1 MRQAKIQNQ
10 VEQILRFYKFTRS
23 DDFKLVIRFYIEFYG
38 VNDIQDIYSGKIKK
52 LPSMESITRAR
63 RKLQEKYPELN
74 DTEIIKK
81 RLDEQLAFE
90 EFYSK
95 GE

>member
-1 MRQAKIQNQ
+1 MRQAKVQNQ

-23 DDFKLVIRFYIEFYG
+23 DDFQLVIRFYIEFYG
-38 VNDIQDIYSGKIKK
+38 VNKIQDIYSGKIKK

-63 RKLQEKYPELN
+63 RKLQEKYHELN
-74 DTEIIKK
+74 DPEILKK
-81 RLDEQLAFE
+81 RLDEQLAYE

>member
-10 VEQILRFYKFTRS
+10 VESILRNYESTRS
-23 DDFKLVIRFYIEFYG
+23 DDFKLVTIFYNAFYAVKG
-38 VNDIQDIYSGKIKK
+38 IMDIYNGKMKK

-74 DTEIIKK
+74 DPEILKK
-81 RLDEQLAFE
+81 RLDEQLAYE

>member
-10 VEQILRFYKFTRS
+10 VESILRNYESTRS
-23 DDFKLVIRFYIEFYG
+23 DDFKLVTLFYTTFYT
-38 VNDIQDIYSGKIKK
+38 VNGIMDIYNGKIQK

-81 RLDEQLAFE
+81 RLDEQLAYE

>member
-1 MRQAKIQNQ
+1 MRQAKIESG
-10 VEQILRFYKFTRS
+10 VEEILREFEEARS
-23 DDFKLVIRFYIEFYG
+23 DDFKLVIGYYIRFYGIFELDEIFDG
-38 VNDIQDIYSGKIKK
+38 KVNG

-63 RKLQEKYPELN
+63 RKVQEKYPELN
-74 DTEIIKK
+74 DPEIIKK

-90 EFYSK
+90 DFYSK